1 MDNDIQELW
10 WKYQWDDV
18 TTFFVFIRRK
28 FVCFS
33 LLGDRSSSISPF
45 RLMRNFRLVNFFFI
59 VRKSKIGDHANEIFF
74 CSICKYMNFVFNTKK
89 KLWYCGRFRS
99 RWFVCFFERIMLLLG
114 SLSKKCYNLD
124 IKRFVK
130 FWHFYVKLLIA
141 RFKYLY

>member
-1 MDNDIQELW
+1 
-10 WKYQWDDV
+10 V

-89 KLWYCGRFRS
+89 KNYDT
-99 RWFVCFFERIMLLLG
+99 VAVLG
-114 SLSKKCYNLD
+114 LD
-124 IKRFVK
+124 DL
-130 FWHFYVKLLIA
+130 YVFLNE
-141 RFKYLY
+141 